1 MLLDWNS
8 VSVCR
13 ELSWGYMLNERNLHA
28 YSWWSK
34 TGIIRTYCI
43 IFIFNFQH
51 NHWAAFS
58 GTKFNITTREQQL
71 YRAREHTASNM
82 QWRRRRR
89 GVDFNEKQQKMNENF
104 RGEGW
109 NCINFCRPSKNM
121 GINIYK
127 FTEFKSIRWW
137 IRIWLIVKH
146 EGYFRQ
152 LFMDEPKA
160 SCTMTIWETANN
172 SSLQH
177 FLHHVSSTAASN
189 QQNRFLVY
197 LLFKLYA
204 NICSSFLTTTAPYT
218 HSRLLAKTHHHIR
231 SSCVLLSI
239 SPMMHIH
246 VLCTC
251 WWCRLLFK
259 YTSIVERSS
268 WRCGQLFWAVSSLS
282 LLFPQKTHRISTPFR
297 VVITLNL

>member
-1 MLLDWNS
+1 
-8 VSVCR
+8 
-13 ELSWGYMLNERNLHA
+13 
-28 YSWWSK
+28 
-34 TGIIRTYCI
+34 
-43 IFIFNFQH
+43 
-51 NHWAAFS
+51 
-58 GTKFNITTREQQL
+58 
-71 YRAREHTASNM
+71 
-82 QWRRRRR
+82 
-89 GVDFNEKQQKMNENF
+89 
-104 RGEGW
+104 
-109 NCINFCRPSKNM
+109 M

-127 FTEFKSIRWW
+127 FTQFKSIRWW

-177 FLHHVSSTAASN
+177 ILHHVSPRRLRPTEPFSCLFIVQTIC
-189 QQNRFLVY
+189 QY
-197 LLFKLYA
+197 LF
-204 NICSSFLTTTAPYT
+204 IISHHHRT
-218 HSRLLAKTHHHIR
+218 HTHTLGCLLAKTHHHIR

-259 YTSIVERSS
+259 YTSIVENDHPD
-268 WRCGQLFWAVSSLS
+268 GAVSCFELCRRRRPSS
-282 LLFPQKTHRISTPFR
+282 FHRKHIA
-297 VVITLNL
+297 

>member
-1 MLLDWNS
+1 MVDKDLVDCKTWGLFSTAFHGWAKSKLHNDDMGNS
-8 VSVCR
+8 
-13 ELSWGYMLNERNLHA
+13 
-28 YSWWSK
+28 
-34 TGIIRTYCI
+34 
-43 IFIFNFQH
+43 
-51 NHWAAFS
+51 
-58 GTKFNITTREQQL
+58 
-71 YRAREHTASNM
+71 
-82 QWRRRRR
+82 
-89 GVDFNEKQQKMNENF
+89 KQF
-104 RGEGW
+104 LTPAH
-109 NCINFCRPSKNM
+109 F
-121 GINIYK
+121 
-127 FTEFKSIRWW
+127 
-137 IRIWLIVKH
+137 
-146 EGYFRQ
+146 
-152 LFMDEPKA
+152 A
-160 SCTMTIWETANN
+160 SC
-172 SSLQH
+172 L
-177 FLHHVSSTAASN
+177 STAASN

-297 VVITLNL
+297 VAITLNL